1 MNTGV
6 KSEVDHNRSLM
17 NGMRVNMN
25 ANQVCQKKA
34 FSNSESS
41 PFSECKSPKY
51 HESDVPNNL
60 PGGQASF

>member
-17 NGMRVNMN
+17 NGMSFNVN

-34 FSNSESS
+34 FSDSEPS
-41 PFSECKSPKY
+41 PFPGSKSPKY
-51 HESDVPNNL
+51 HESDFPNNL
-60 PGGQASF
+60 PGGQALF